1 MTFSRLQ
8 YVNAALDDSDVHAAV
23 SSKHRRR
30 KDYTRMSRAGEYF
43 DLASFQ
49 KELINKKVNRP
60 LTHKKDYKN
69 IAPQEHVWYFNP

>member
-1 MTFSRLQ
+1 MQ

-30 KDYTRMSRAGEYF
+30 KDYTLMSRTGEYF

-49 KELINKKVNRP
+49 KELINKKVHIL
-60 LTHKKDYKN
+60 LTHKKIVKN
-69 IAPQEHVWYFNP
+69 SSTRKCTVS